1 VVVKKSAKIQKILI
15 KKQKVINIIFVN
27 FTNFCIIFVIQ
38 KQSKTNIMK
47 TNFEFNDKELRNY
60 ISNYF
65 SYSDLTN
72 SISYYINS
80 YDFNFL
86 EEKLKEKNYDELL
99 DLLII
104 LTNFYEED
112 IIKVLLENSDDIDI
126 DVFNDFF

>member
-1 VVVKKSAKIQKILI
+1 MKK
-15 KKQKVINIIFVN
+15 
-27 FTNFCIIFVIQ
+27 
-38 KQSKTNIMK
+38 
-47 TNFEFNDKELRNY
+47 FNSEKELRNY

-80 YDFNFL
+80 DVFNFL

-112 IIKVLLENSDDIDI
+112 IIKVLLENSDNVDI
-126 DVFNDFF
+126 DVLNDFL

>member
-1 VVVKKSAKIQKILI
+1 
-15 KKQKVINIIFVN
+15 
-27 FTNFCIIFVIQ
+27 
-38 KQSKTNIMK
+38 MK
-47 TNFEFNDKELRNY
+47 TNFEFNEKELRNY

-72 SISYYINS
+72 SISYYINCYS
-80 YDFNFL
+80 DTFNFL

-112 IIKVLLENSDDIDI
+112 IIKVLLENSDNFDI
-126 DVFNDFF
+126 DVLNDFL